1 MTKQIAR
8 WKPARWTPA
17 LAGIPEFLQGADSAE
32 MAMGALGGFLGGLL
46 SGKAVG
52 EALKV
57 TPPMGTAFLAT
68 VAIGIPFILGPKN
81 LSKSLSNILYGVGL
95 GLAGSTAFRIVQA
108 ILAAPVAPAAAT
120 P

>member
-17 LAGIPEFLQGADSAE
+17 LAGVPAFLQSADPVE
-32 MAMGALGGFLGGLL
+32 LTMGALGGFLGGLV

-52 EALKV
+52 EVLKV
-57 TPPMGTAFLAT
+57 TPPMATAILAT
-68 VAIGIPFILGPKN
+68 VSIGVPLILGPKN

-108 ILAAPVAPAAAT
+108 MLAAPVAPAAAT